1 MTKSRDKEAW
11 GKFSQD
17 FSGDFQ
23 GDWAVLTVSDTGSG
37 ISREALDKIFE
48 PFYTT
53 KRSGKG
59 TGLGLSVV
67 RNAMEAVKGRIRIES
82 KVGEGTSFILSFP
95 LMDPSAFEDRK
106 QEKRV
111 FHKVLA
117 VDDDPKVLKAL
128 EVMLKN
134 SSVKAECCNHPAAV
148 LSLLQKHKNEYD
160 MILTD
165 YQMPSVNG
173 LELAAMVRRLN
184 PQIYLVLMSGLED
197 FRFDWHLKNGIID
210 EFIPKTELW
219 DKLRKL
225 LGREGKEE
233 QRASAR
239 ERSQWS

>member
-1 MTKSRDKEAW
+1 M
-11 GKFSQD
+11 
-17 FSGDFQ
+17 
-23 GDWAVLTVSDTGSG
+23 
-37 ISREALDKIFE
+37 
-48 PFYTT
+48 
-53 KRSGKG
+53 
-59 TGLGLSVV
+59 
-67 RNAMEAVKGRIRIES
+67 
-82 KVGEGTSFILSFP
+82 
-95 LMDPSAFEDRK
+95 
-106 QEKRV
+106 
-111 FHKVLA
+111 
-117 VDDDPKVLKAL
+117 
-128 EVMLKN
+128 
-134 SSVKAECCNHPAAV
+134 